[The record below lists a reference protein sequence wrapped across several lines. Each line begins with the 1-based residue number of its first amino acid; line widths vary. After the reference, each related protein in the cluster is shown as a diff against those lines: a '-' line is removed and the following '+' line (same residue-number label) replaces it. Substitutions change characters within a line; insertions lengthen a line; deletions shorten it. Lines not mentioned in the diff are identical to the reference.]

1 MTTSSP
7 TTLTDRYVWG
17 VLRSLPE
24 AQRADIEKELR
35 ASIADAIDARVENG
49 ENPADAERAV
59 LLELGEPAR
68 LAAGYAGRP
77 LALIGPA
84 LYVDYVRMLKLLLVV
99 VLPATT
105 LGLLI
110 AKSLEGAEVGDII
123 GSTVTTV
130 LAVGV
135 HLSFWTTLVFA
146 ILERS
151 GTKSPLAPFDLTNL
165 PTLPTADTP
174 KLSELVVTAV
184 FVLFTVGAIFWQ
196 QMFSVFDDADGHP
209 IPLLDAGL
217 WPFWVAVLIA
227 LALLTLLRAIV
238 LFRIGRWTVPLMIGA
253 ILLNIVGVGILI
265 WLQVTGQLLNPAYFA
280 EFEWEHIVAP
290 DGIGTAGVVLGLSA
304 MAIASIV
311 DAVLKT
317 RRSLRGESAPKGLP
331 FAVI

>member
-1 MTTSSP
+1 MTTSTP

-35 ASIADAIDARVENG
+35 ASIADAVDARVENG
-49 ENPADAERAV
+49 ESPADAERAV

-84 LYVDYVRMLKLLLVV
+84 LYVDYVRLLKLLLVI
-99 VLPATT
+99 VLPSAAG
-105 LGLLI
+105 GLLI
-110 AKSLEGAEVGDII
+110 AKGIEGLEVGDLI

-135 HLSFWTTLVFA
+135 HLCFWTTLVFV

-151 GTKSPLAPFDLTNL
+151 GTKSPLTPFDLTNL
-165 PTLPTADTP
+165 PTLPTVDTP

-184 FVLFTVGAIFWQ
+184 FALFTVGAIFWQ
-196 QMFSVFDDADGHP
+196 QMFSVFDDAEGRP
-209 IPLLDAGL
+209 IPVLDAGL
-217 WPFWVAVLIA
+217 WPVWVTVFIA
-227 LALLTLLRAIV
+227 LAALTLLHAIV
-238 LFRIGRWTVPLMIGA
+238 LFRVGRWTVSLLVGA
-253 ILLNIVGVGILI
+253 ILLNVVTVGILI
-265 WLQVTGQLLNPAYFA
+265 WLLVTGQLLNPAYFA

-290 DGIGTAGVVLGLSA
+290 DGIGTLGAVLGLIV
-304 MAIASIV
+304 MALISIG
-311 DAVLKT
+311 DAALKT

-331 FAVI
+331 FPVI

>member
-1 MTTSSP
+1 MTTSQP
-7 TTLTDRYVWG
+7 PTLTDRYVWG

-49 ENPADAERAV
+49 EDPADAERAV

-84 LYVDYVRMLKLLLVV
+84 LYVDYVRLLKLLLVI
-99 VLPATT
+99 VLPSAT

-110 AKSLEGAEVGDII
+110 AKSVEGVELGDLI

-135 HLSFWTTLVFA
+135 HLCFWTTLVFV
-146 ILERS
+146 ILERT
-151 GTKSPLAPFDLTNL
+151 GTKSPLTPFDLTNL

-174 KLSELVVTAV
+174 KLSELVMTAIWA
-184 FVLFTVGAIFWQ
+184 LFTVGAIFWQ
-196 QMFSVFDDADGHP
+196 QMFSVFDDAEGNP
-209 IPLLDAGL
+209 IPVLDAGL
-217 WPFWVAVLIA
+217 WPVWVPVFIGLAVLTV
-227 LALLTLLRAIV
+227 LHAIV
-238 LFRIGRWTVPLMIGA
+238 LFRVGRWTVPLLVGA
-253 ILLNIVGVGILI
+253 ILLIVATIGSMI
-265 WLQVTGQLLNPAYFA
+265 WLLVTGQLLNPAYFA
-280 EFEWEHIVAP
+280 EFEWEHIVAT
-290 DGIGTAGVVLGLSA
+290 DGIGTAGAVLGLTIV
-304 MAIASIV
+304 AIWSIV

-317 RRSLRGESAPKGLP
+317 RRSLRGESAPRGLP
-331 FAVI
+331 FPVI